1 MFARKVSMH
10 LKGSVPDFTQTLERE
25 VIPCFENRR
34 DSWTKSRLCTRR
46 KGSIVASVCGTGRKR
61 GSYNPELT
69 PKWRSPGEG
78 DDELLR

>member
-34 DSWTKSRLCTRR
+34 DSWTKSHLSHREER
-46 KGSIVASVCGTGRKR
+46 KHLHQFVGPGRKR
-61 GSYNPELT
+61 GKLQP
-69 PKWRSPGEG
+69 RSLRRSGEGPGEG
-78 DDELLR
+78 D